1 MKVNFRTS
9 DFRRQVAD
17 AGALT
22 LKNRYF
28 EQNPF
33 LTDDGAALLARPGLR
48 RLTTVGSGPIRGL
61 MSQPGTF
68 NGDLFVASGEAMY
81 RVNPQLESTIIYDG
95 LFPSLQ
101 APVNMAVT
109 AEIGETPE
117 FLFFADGRNLF
128 VYVSNGYARNTLS
141 GTVNDN
147 DVVRIGDVY
156 YRFTSGDVN
165 AGTPEGTS
173 ANPYLVKL
181 GVSTTEAFTFL
192 AAAINNNGASGQEYS
207 TEVESNPVAIATN
220 WTSTIMSI
228 RSRVTGAESNTI
240 PTTETGTSISW
251 ATPTLANGGQG
262 YVETVQMPDDMG
274 VIDVAVINSYVILI
288 PAQNNGYQ
296 GRFYWIEP
304 GETTLN
310 FTNFA
315 TAERSPDGIFGVE
328 VFGDQFWLPGQTTT
342 EVWYPTGDPDVPM
355 RRLQGVVFDR
365 GSWEDTARAIH
376 ETLVVVDADG
386 GVFLLRGGQPQRV
399 STPDIEEEIRRAI
412 AFQRKFDYTLGVT

>member
-33 LTDDGAALLARPGLR
+33 LSDDGAALLARPGLR
-48 RLTTVGSGPIRGL
+48 KLTTVGSGPIRGL

-81 RVNPQLESTIIYDG
+81 RVNPELQSTIIYDG

-101 APVNMAVT
+101 TPVNMAVT

-147 DVVRIGDVY
+147 DVVRIGDIY
-156 YRFTSGDVN
+156 YRFTAGDVN

-173 ANPYLVKL
+173 AKPYLVSM

-192 AAAINNNGASGQEYS
+192 AAAINNNGASGEEYS

-220 WTSTIMSI
+220 WTSTTMSV
-228 RSRVTGAESNTI
+228 RSRVTGAASNTI
-240 PTTETGTSISW
+240 PTTETGTSLAW
-251 ATPTLANGGQG
+251 ATATLANGGQG

-274 VIDVAVINSYVILI
+274 VIDVAVINSFVILI